1 MSEADLTERELGRGD
16 AAAAAALISACDQT
30 YLEDAP
36 EGWVLPSEESERG
49 RWQEILAEPDRWC
62 HGVFDQAGELVGMI
76 AVRDATDDLP
86 GVGHVSA
93 LFVHPSR
100 WREGIAGRLLA
111 GGEEVM
117 RKRGFGRA
125 TLRTPEWAPAGR
137 FYEAQ
142 GWAKTDVREY
152 AEGWDMW
159 TIRYEKSLRP
169 CVGLTP

>member
-1 MSEADLTERELGRGD
+1 
-16 AAAAAALISACDQT
+16 
-30 YLEDAP
+30 
-36 EGWVLPSEESERG
+36 
-49 RWQEILAEPDRWC
+49 
-62 HGVFDQAGELVGMI
+62 MI
-76 AVRDATDDLP
+76 AVRDAIDDLP

-93 LFVHPSR
+93 LFVHSSR
-100 WREGIAGRLLA
+100 WREGIAGHLLA

-125 TLRTPEWAPAGR
+125 TLRTPEWAPARR

-142 GWAKTDVREY
+142 GWAKTHVREY